1 MISVRGVFASTW
13 GRKSRENRMTLQH
26 WNIGN
31 EMLSIQSVV
40 NLVYFLIFPHRSL
53 MFVWGFLGLPN
64 LKHILFFSRRSSWH
78 HWAFLKSSPH
88 KKIKNKN
95 KSITRLLYSRA
106 TQDLC
111 KTCKTCT
118 GGWGKNKCE
127 STQSGCVYEGFRTFP
142 LQQGFSKH
150 KKNIFFNENKNYTF
164 TNDSQALFEPLPFRD
179 EMEGVCVCAY
189 CFIIHQASWKEC
201 R

>member
-1 MISVRGVFASTW
+1 
-13 GRKSRENRMTLQH
+13 
-26 WNIGN
+26 
-31 EMLSIQSVV
+31 
-40 NLVYFLIFPHRSL
+40 

-142 LQQGFSKH
+142 LQQGFCKH

-179 EMEGVCVCAY
+179 EMEGVCVCVCILFY
-189 CFIIHQASWKEC
+189 NTSSILKRMPLMKYGLLKLHKVRNYKLIKDSLPPTGESQHC
-201 R
+201 